1 MEQLG
6 GRIRKLRE
14 SRNMTQ
20 TELSEILGMK
30 TYTTVSK
37 WEKNENFPKGKDLK
51 KLAEIFNVTSD
62 YLLGLSDTELGKIT
76 TQNKHHEILTLC
88 NQLNEEKLKQLIL
101 SHYSSVKS
109 FAEENGMPYSTVRS
123 ILERGIMNANVEN
136 AIKICSA
143 LGIRPEIFSYFLETS
158 KGEPEI
164 LTIYNQ
170 LEEPKQEKVL
180 DYAKEQ
186 LEEQNSSKIV
196 SIFDK
201 PQDDEDYITDYV
213 EGLVAAGH
221 GTFQEDNLHMEVRL
235 RAEDVPEDYDTIAKV
250 AGDSMEPLIED
261 NDLLFIKV
269 TSQVDINSI
278 GIFQVNDKNFVKKL
292 KRDYDGSWY
301 LQSLNSGYEE
311 IHLTENDDIRT
322 IGVVV
327 DIYRE
332 G

>member
-6 GRIRKLRE
+6 DRVRKLRE
-14 SRNMTQ
+14 GRNMTQ

-62 YLLGLSDTELGKIT
+62 YLLGLTDDKLKKIT
-76 TQNKHHEILTLC
+76 TQNEKTEI
-88 NQLNEEKLKQLIL
+88 I
-101 SHYSSVKS
+101 
-109 FAEENGMPYSTVRS
+109 S
-123 ILERGIMNANVEN
+123 I
-136 AIKICSA
+136 
-143 LGIRPEIFSYFLETS
+143 YD
-158 KGEPEI
+158 
-164 LTIYNQ
+164 Q
-170 LEEPKQEKVL
+170 LEEPRQEKVL
-180 DYAKEQ
+180 SYAKDQ
-186 LEEQNSSKIV
+186 LEEQESSNII

-201 PQDDEDYITDYV
+201 PQDNEDYITDYV

-221 GTFQEDNLHMEVRL
+221 GTFQEDNLHMEVKL

-269 TSQVDINSI
+269 ASQVDINSI
-278 GIFQVNDKNFVKKL
+278 GIFQVNGKNFVKKL

-322 IGVVV
+322 IGKVV
-327 DIYRE
+327 DIYKV
-332 G
+332 

>member
-6 GRIRKLRE
+6 DRVRKLRE
-14 SRNMTQ
+14 GRNMTQ

-62 YLLGLSDTELGKIT
+62 YLLGLTDDKLKKIT
-76 TQNKHHEILTLC
+76 TQNEKTEI
-88 NQLNEEKLKQLIL
+88 I
-101 SHYSSVKS
+101 
-109 FAEENGMPYSTVRS
+109 S
-123 ILERGIMNANVEN
+123 I
-136 AIKICSA
+136 
-143 LGIRPEIFSYFLETS
+143 YD
-158 KGEPEI
+158 
-164 LTIYNQ
+164 Q
-170 LEEPKQEKVL
+170 LEEPRQEKVL
-180 DYAKEQ
+180 NYAKEQ
-186 LEEQNSSKIV
+186 LEEQENSNII
-196 SIFDK
+196 SIFNK
-201 PQDDEDYITDYV
+201 PQDDEDFITDYV

-221 GTFQEDNLHMEVRL
+221 GTFQEDNLHMEVKL
-235 RAEDVPEDYDTIAKV
+235 RAEDVPESYDTIAKV

-278 GIFQVNDKNFVKKL
+278 GIFQVNGKNFVKKL
-292 KRDYDGSWY
+292 KRDYDGTWY

-322 IGVVV
+322 IGEVV
-327 DIYRE
+327 DIYKV
-332 G
+332 

>member
-6 GRIRKLRE
+6 DRIRKLRE

-62 YLLGLSDTELGKIT
+62 YLLGLSDTKLGKIT
-76 TQNKHHEILTLC
+76 TQNEH
-88 NQLNEEKLKQLIL
+88 
-101 SHYSSVKS
+101 
-109 FAEENGMPYSTVRS
+109 
-123 ILERGIMNANVEN
+123 
-136 AIKICSA
+136 
-143 LGIRPEIFSYFLETS
+143 
-158 KGEPEI
+158 PEI

-186 LEEQNSSKIV
+186 LEEQNNSKIV

-201 PQDDEDYITDYV
+201 PQDDDYITDYV

-221 GTFQEDNLHMEVRL
+221 GTFQEDNLHMEVKL

-250 AGDSMEPLIED
+250 AGDSMEPMIED

-269 TSQVDINSI
+269 TNQVDINDI
-278 GIFQVNDKNFVKKL
+278 GIFQINGKNFVKKL
-292 KRDYDGSWY
+292 KRDYNGGWY
-301 LQSLNSGYEE
+301 LQSLNNSYEE

-322 IGVVV
+322 IGEVV
-327 DIYRE
+327 DIYKV
-332 G
+332 